1 MSFQKK
7 LIKCL
12 SCVAFLSLLLF
23 SDRVL
28 AQSTKVTPLATDTR
42 AVSSGTTTQGN
53 IDESLLPEISI
64 ENAAMAIEES
74 GVDTDLL
81 QIIGDGTLTVEKSSS
96 DTPTKTT
103 SSYLVKYEE
112 GKDNNILF
120 TPFKGIPDQIK
131 NNATM
136 ETSSYY
142 LNNSSLAIIGDFG
155 MTTYSTDGAIIITLQ
170 KLIPN

>member
-7 LIKCL
+7 LIKSL
-12 SCVAFLSLLLF
+12 SCVAFLSVLLF

-28 AQSTKVTPLATDTR
+28 AQSTKVTPLANST
-42 AVSSGTTTQGN
+42 VSSGAATQGDIN
-53 IDESLLPEISI
+53 ESVLPEISI

-103 SSYLVKYEE
+103 SSYLAKYEE
-112 GKDNNILF
+112 GKDNAILF

-155 MTTYSTDGAIIITLQ
+155 MTTYSADGAIIITLQ